1 MASTATLTVPPDLIF
16 AHPDTEIAMQSNVK
30 VQETSK
36 VHLGGMSPSVKVAKP
51 PKERPHLGGMS
62 PSVKTAKPP
71 KERPHLGGMSP
82 SVKKAEPRNVRG
94 APR

>member
-1 MASTATLTVPPDLIF
+1 
-16 AHPDTEIAMQSNVK
+16 MQSNVK

-36 VHLGGMSPSVKVAKP
+36 V
-51 PKERPHLGGMS
+51 HLGGMS

-82 SVKKAEPRNVRG
+82 SIKKAEPRNVRVVS
-94 APR
+94 R